1 MAETTTKT
9 SNADKKLIEYYAK
22 LRAVNKSK

>member
-1 MAETTTKT
+1 MEKITTKT

-22 LRAVNKSK
+22 LQRANKTK